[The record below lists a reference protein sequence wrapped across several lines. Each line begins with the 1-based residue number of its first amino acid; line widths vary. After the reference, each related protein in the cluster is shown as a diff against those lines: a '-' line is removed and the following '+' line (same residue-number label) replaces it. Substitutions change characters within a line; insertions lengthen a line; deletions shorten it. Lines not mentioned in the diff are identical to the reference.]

1 MVTPRLE
8 TLHRISEGAQVD
20 AVALIPGAN
29 LHTLTG
35 IEFHLME
42 RPLVTF
48 FAPGKTSV
56 AVVPALEAARLAEC
70 PIPFEIFPWEDAD
83 GPRAA
88 FAAAAGALK
97 LRGTLGVE
105 GLRMRVME
113 ARLIEEFFLEAR
125 LQPLDEALAELRLR
139 KDTEALAAIR
149 EAIRI
154 SEQALEATLAQVHP
168 GMTEREIASVL
179 TIEQLKRGGGKHPFE
194 PIVLSGPQSALPHGE
209 PGDRVVQAGEPLLID
224 FGTTA
229 RGYASDI
236 TRTFSVGQPSP
247 RLQEI
252 YEIVR
257 AANEAGRQTAGP
269 GVPAQEVDRAARRVI
284 EQAGYGP
291 YFTHRTG
298 HGLGLEAHEAPSI
311 VEGNTLL
318 LDVGMV
324 FTVEPGIYLPEVLG
338 VRIEDDLVITPD
350 GAESLTTFPRTL
362 RTVGIQ
368 KPRSD
373 MVK

>member
-1 MVTPRLE
+1 MSTSLLE
-8 TLHRISEGAQVD
+8 SLYHIIEHAQVE

-29 LHTLTG
+29 LRALTG
-35 IEFHLME
+35 IAFHLME
-42 RPLVTF
+42 RPLVVF
-48 FAPGKTSV
+48 FAPGKTPV
-56 AVVPALEAARLAEC
+56 AVVPALEVARLAEC

-105 GLRMRVME
+105 GLRMRLLE
-113 ARLIEEFFLEAR
+113 ARLIEEFFLEAH
-125 LQPLDEALAELRLR
+125 LQPIDEALATLRLR
-139 KDTEALAAIR
+139 KDADALAAMR
-149 EAIRI
+149 QAIRI
-154 SEQALEATLAQVHP
+154 SEQALEATLAQVRP
-168 GMTEREIASVL
+168 GMIEREIAGILV
-179 TIEQLKRGGGKHPFE
+179 IEQLKRGGGAHPFE
-194 PIVLSGPQSALPHGE
+194 PIVLSGPKSALPHGE
-209 PGDRVVQAGEPLLID
+209 TGERAVQAGETLLLD
-224 FGTTA
+224 FGTTM

-257 AANEAGRQTAGP
+257 AANEAGRQAAGP

-298 HGLGLEAHEAPSI
+298 HGLGLEAHEAPAI
-311 VEGNTLL
+311 VEGNGHM

-324 FTVEPGIYLPEVLG
+324 FTVEPGIYLPDVLG

-350 GAESLTTFPRTL
+350 GAESLTTFPRAL
-362 RTVGIQ
+362 REVGTE
-368 KPRSD
+368 
-373 MVK
+373 